1 MMRIH
6 TRLQRG
12 ISLIEA
18 LLALAVMALGMMGLV
33 GVQST
38 LRSTSDVA
46 KQRSEAVRI
55 AQVEIERWRAFTAL
69 AGGGGTNYGDMV
81 DATAT
86 VAGTNATFTRTT
98 DITTMTAP
106 RPGTSMSVTVDWTDR
121 TDQAQSVRLATL
133 IAGIAPELAGT
144 LSIPGDGDI
153 LRQPLG
159 RKRGIP
165 PQAKELGGGNSGWI
179 PPGASGVAWVFNNVT
194 GLINFCTTTAAST
207 AGLIYDTVNPASN
220 NVACTT
226 DFGIL
231 VSGFVRYA
239 LGTTQPT
246 AAQAASAPSGPIDA
260 PASNLAEV
268 WVNHSTV
275 AYPSPRQCIVEHVN
289 LAPGVTTAFTAYY
302 CAVPVTVIVGVPPA
316 WSGSLSLGPASLM
329 APVLATTYADM
340 LKACRYFDP
349 DHPTATYT
357 LQMEPLTN
365 QNFLLMRAG
374 DGLAAPPSA
383 QTGNAFTCPAPP
395 TSPLPDPLPNPL
407 PVWTSP
413 HQPAT

>member
-1 MMRIH
+1 MMQTRN
-6 TRLQRG
+6 RLQRG

-55 AQVEIERWRAFTAL
+55 AQAEIERWRAFDAL
-69 AGGGGTNYGDMV
+69 NGGANTNYADLI
-81 DATAT
+81 DAVAT

-98 DITTMTAP
+98 DVTPMTQP
-106 RPGTSMSVTVDWTDR
+106 LRKSISVTVAWTDR
-121 TDQAQSVRLATL
+121 ADQAQSVQLATL

-144 LSIPGDGDI
+144 LSIPGDGDEV
-153 LRQPLG
+153 RRPGG

-179 PPGASGVAWVFNNVT
+179 PPGLSGVAWVFNNIT
-194 GLINFCTTTAAST
+194 GLINFCTTTATST

-220 NVACTT
+220 NVTCTT

-275 AYPSPRQCIVEHVN
+275 GFTSPQQCIVEHVN
-289 LAPGVTTAFTAYY
+289 FAPGVTTAFSAYY
-302 CAVPVTVIVGVPPA
+302 CAVPVTIVVGVPPS
-316 WSGSLSLGPASLM
+316 WTGSLSFGPASLM
-329 APVLATTYADM
+329 APTLATTYADM

-349 DHPTATYT
+349 DHSAATYT
-357 LQMEPLTN
+357 LQKDPLGN

-374 DGLAAPPSA
+374 DGLVAPPSA

-395 TSPLPDPLPNPL
+395 TSPLPNPLPNPL